1 MNRALTFHTVHTKQ
15 DLRDFLQVPAVV
27 YRDDPNWVQ
36 PLDLERKA
44 HLSPANPYYHHAE
57 VCLRIARDGQGR
69 PVGRISVQCDTLAP
83 RAGGKPEGHFGLLE
97 AVDAEVIGALLQE
110 AETWFRERGLKRVV
124 GPYSLSI
131 NDESGLLIE
140 GQGTPPRLMMN
151 YAPAWY
157 AAAIEAQGY
166 TKAKD
171 LLSFLVELDRELPRG
186 AARMAAQ
193 ANTIPGFKERPLRLD
208 RFDEEL
214 RTVGAIFNDAWQANW
229 GYVALTDE
237 EIRHLGAN
245 LKPLIDGELVRFVE
259 AEGKPVGMVVALADI
274 NECLRG
280 LHGQLLPFGW
290 ARLWWRL
297 KVRRPGTARIILMG
311 VSRSWQKDLRS
322 AALVAAMLV
331 QLGAALRRKKFKQ
344 MELSWILED
353 NLPTIRLVELFGGV
367 KEKRYRLYQKELS

>member
-1 MNRALTFHTVHTKQ
+1 MNRAPSLQTVRTKQ
-15 DLRDFLQVPAVV
+15 DLRDFLQVPALV

-36 PLDLERKA
+36 PLDMERKG
-44 HLSPANPYYHHAE
+44 HLSPANPYYQHAE
-57 VCLRIARDGQGR
+57 VCLRIARDDQGR
-69 PVGRISVQCDTLAP
+69 PVGRISLQCDSLAP
-83 RAGGKPEGHFGLLE
+83 RAGDKPEGHFGLLE
-97 AVDAEVIGALLQE
+97 AVDAAVIGVLLQD
-110 AETWFRERGLKRVV
+110 AESWFRERGLKRVV

-140 GQGTPPRLMMN
+140 GHGTPPRLMMN

-157 AAAIEAQGY
+157 AAAIEARGY
-166 TKAKD
+166 SKAKD
-171 LLSFLVELDRELPRG
+171 LLSFLVDLDHELPRG

-193 ANTIPGFKERPLRLD
+193 ANTIPGFKERSLQFD

-214 RTVGAIFNDAWQANW
+214 RMVGAIFNDAWRANW
-229 GYVALTDE
+229 GYVPLTDE
-237 EIRHLGAN
+237 EIQHLGAN

-259 AEGKPVGMVVALADI
+259 AEGKSVGMVVALADI

-280 LHGQLLPFGW
+280 LHGRLLPFGW

-311 VSRSWQKDLRS
+311 LSRSWQKDLRS

-331 QLGAALRRKKFKQ
+331 QLGAALRRKKFNQ

-367 KEKRYRLYQKELS
+367 QEKRYRLYQKELN